1 MSVSEPSWFCYFINF
16 GFKKCLSEDSKTK
29 RKMKKLI
36 LLVVLMI
43 ASVELIIGQVANER
57 KKYERVSL
65 TVIYIDDPS
74 PDPNYTSGISQSVRS
89 FMEQT
94 RLVGPKYNDHNIS
107 TRFVNIDIE
116 NFTAENR
123 AMIGNLKDAG
133 MILDYINRSDLSRQ
147 VVAKWFERKPDGTLT
162 MDLIGQRGLYNATNN
177 DYITA
182 AASQRQFGSLKDQ
195 GESLLKLSYL
205 LFVNFSDIQYKEGK
219 EPGTGDYSGMARGYL
234 YKLNWNDSISA
245 NFYENLWI
253 GEGDSESTKS
263 AKKQLFDNTVFPFVF
278 VRNVTSTV
286 AQPLVSLLANKKN
299 DAEKRTALFSNLYE
313 NLMIE
318 LDTRVP
324 DFQVRQNLISSKPI
338 GATIGSKEGLYVD
351 QRFFVFEN
359 VQKKNQELAKRR
371 RAVIRAKRVV
381 DNEKVT
387 EGTTAPSTFYQV
399 AGGKI
404 DHFGMF
410 IEQKNDKGIA
420 VTGALAS
427 GQMGGFNVSLA
438 YNLSRS
444 MSKTMKIKTIP
455 TGINFFVDL
464 GLDNGYYLA
473 SIPDYYY
480 SEDLESFFFFRG
492 SGGFSKDFY
501 FLRNFHITPRIG
513 YGVEYTSIYAS
524 GTNSDYPEGLTAMGD
539 HVLVGGSLSMNL
551 MHNFQLTGGVNY
563 YIPVGNLWLSSGSA
577 SLPTP
582 GYRWSYLFPGRKGM
596 AAFAGITIL
605 L

>member
-1 MSVSEPSWFCYFINF
+1 
-16 GFKKCLSEDSKTK
+16 
-29 RKMKKLI
+29 MKKLI
-36 LLVVLMI
+36 LLVVLLI
-43 ASVELIIGQVANER
+43 ASVELIVGQVANER

-74 PDPNYTSGISQSVRS
+74 PDPNYSSSISQSVRT
-89 FMEQT
+89 FIEQA
-94 RLVGPKYNDHNIS
+94 RLVGPKYNDHTLS

-123 AMIGNLKDAG
+123 SMIGNPKDAAK
-133 MILDYINRSDLSRQ
+133 ILDYINRSDLSRQ
-147 VVAKWFERKPDGTLT
+147 VMAKWFERRPDGTLS

-182 AASQRQFGSLKDQ
+182 AATQRQFGSLKDQ
-195 GESLLKLSYL
+195 GENLLKLSYL
-205 LFVNFSDIQYKEGK
+205 LLVNFSDIQYKEGK

-253 GEGDSESTKS
+253 GEGDPESVK
-263 AKKQLFDNTVFPFVF
+263 AARKQRFNETTFPFVF
-278 VRNVTSTV
+278 VRNVNTSV
-286 AQPLVSLLANKKN
+286 AQPLVSLIANKKA
-299 DAEKRTALFSNLYE
+299 DAEKRSALFTTLYE
-313 NLMIE
+313 NLMVE
-318 LDTRVP
+318 LDSRVP

-338 GATIGSKEGLYVD
+338 GASIGSKEGLYVD

-359 VQKKNQELAKRR
+359 VQKKNQELIKKR

-381 DNEKVT
+381 NNENVT
-387 EGTTAPSTFYQV
+387 DGTTNPSTFYQV

-410 IEQKNDKGIA
+410 MEQKNDKGIA

-427 GQMGGFNVSLA
+427 GEMGGFNFSLA

-473 SIPDYYY
+473 NIPDYYY
-480 SEDLESFFFFRG
+480 SENLESFFFLRG

-513 YGVEYTSIYAS
+513 YGVEYTTIYPS
-524 GTNSDYPEGLTAMGD
+524 GTNSVYPEGLTAMGD
-539 HVLVGGSLSMNL
+539 HVLLGGSLSMNL
-551 MHNFQLTGGVNY
+551 RHNVQLTGGLNY
-563 YIPVGNLWLSSGSA
+563 YISVGDLWLKSGSA

-582 GYRWSYLFPGRKGM
+582 GYRWSYLFPGRQGM
-596 AAFAGITIL
+596 SAFVGVTIL